1 MNEIPGMTP
10 EQRYFFDLTGY
21 LHLQGVLE
29 GAQLVAAQEAAQRY
43 IDTPPE
49 DVPAGLEIN
58 LEREHFNL
66 YINAFAF
73 DKALEALTLH
83 PQTWPIVRELTD
95 DRPRLTSGNL
105 MVDVYGKLFLGL
117 HAGVSGPPP
126 LNPEQGRYSTVG
138 GKIQCNDLVF
148 FFYLTDVHPGD
159 GGLIIVPGSHKANF
173 PREKDY
179 FYPESYSADGVYN
192 DDFFSTEVP
201 EGMLNITPRAGDVVM
216 ISELVTHGAL
226 SWVPRDRDRHFLTLR
241 YMQQHES
248 VRGRG
253 DLRCFSPE
261 VCARL
266 SPETLELVELA
277 PFDHTKEIVR
287 RDWVLLS

>member
-1 MNEIPGMTP
+1 LTP

-21 LHLQGVLE
+21 LHLEGVLQ
-29 GAQLVAAQEAAQRY
+29 GAQLAAAQEAAQRY

-58 LEREHFNL
+58 LEREHFNW

-105 MVDVYGKLFLGL
+105 MVDVHGKPFHPLHSGHEITFKQGQPGWRQSFVKDGKLY
-117 HAGVSGPPP
+117 
-126 LNPEQGRYSTVG
+126 N
-138 GKIQCNDLVF
+138 NDLVF

-159 GGLIIVPGSHKANF
+159 GGLIVVPGSHKANF
-173 PREKDY
+173 PRDNSY
-179 FYPESYSADGVYN
+179 FYPESYTDDGYN
-192 DDFFSTEVP
+192 DDYFSTEVP
-201 EGMLNITPRAGDVVM
+201 EGVKNFTPKAGDVVI
-216 ISELVTHGAL
+216 ISEHLTHGAL
-226 SWVPRDRDRHFLTLR
+226 SWVPRDRDRRFLTLR

-248 VRGRG
+248 VRG
-253 DLRCFSPE
+253 DLRRFSAE

-266 SPETLELVELA
+266 SADTLELAEPA
-277 PFDHTKEIVR
+277 SFEHTKEIVR
-287 RDWVLLS
+287 REGVA